1 MSDPLS
7 DFRKSYNDS
16 TVSPTIS
23 PDLFRSNQWPFHL
36 RVCRDKWEYVNGEWR
51 LELNV
56 SRLTPG
62 AGGVTMPPGKE
73 LSSINDDG
81 LRNQWSKQ
89 DRGVWRIVSEKHD
102 RDMLAEVLPHGFFM
116 KRVTV
121 NVNGTDRHMFLACW
135 ESINELGRIVQDE
148 AEITRIMK
156 HIAWHYFKLT
166 EPTAIAKDAAIKMV
180 QSTLE
185 KVESTVAQRGDKA
198 SAQSKKRCLKL
209 RKMLAGMTG
218 DESWMN
224 GFEDVEV
231 QPLPGMK
238 RPKKAKAM
246 KTNDDA
252 AMLAALLKKLGP
264 EKVAELL
271 GGEK

>member
-7 DFRKSYNDS
+7 EFRSAFS
-16 TVSPTIS
+16 PASMAPTIS
-23 PDLFRSNQWPFHL
+23 PDLFRSNQWPFVL

-62 AGGVTMPPGKE
+62 AGGVTKPAGK
-73 LSSINDDG
+73 SIAALNFDALIG
-81 LRNQWSKQ
+81 QWGKQ
-89 DRGVWRIVSEKHD
+89 DRGSWRIIREGADELKD
-102 RDMLAEVLPHGFFM
+102 VLPDGFFM
-116 KRVTV
+116 KRLTV
-121 NVNGTDRHMFLACW
+121 SVGDLDKHMFVGCW
-135 ESINELGRIVQDE
+135 ESLDELGRIVQDQ

-156 HIAWHYFKLT
+156 HVAWQYFKLT
-166 EPTAIAKDAAIKMV
+166 EPTAIAKNNAIKMV

-185 KVESTVAQRGDKA
+185 TVESTVIRLGDKA
-198 SAQSKKRCLKL
+198 SPQSKKRCLKL

-231 QPLPGMK
+231 QPLPGTK
-238 RPKKAKAM
+238 RPKKAKAT

-271 GGEK
+271 GGAK